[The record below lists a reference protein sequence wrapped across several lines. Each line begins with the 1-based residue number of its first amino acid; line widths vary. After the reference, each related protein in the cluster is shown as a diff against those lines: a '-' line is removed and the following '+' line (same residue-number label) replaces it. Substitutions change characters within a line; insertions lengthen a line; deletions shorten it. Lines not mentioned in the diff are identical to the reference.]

1 MAIKFLKR
9 SLFQRLL
16 GIPATTKPLD
26 PGCWTY
32 SDGKVTIDLKG
43 ASELQKPGG
52 AIRLEGR
59 SLPERLLVLFG
70 EDGQYHAFQ
79 NRCTHVGHR
88 RLDPVPGTNTVQ
100 CCSVSKST
108 YNFEGIKVH
117 GPTPKPIRTYLTE
130 TEGDRLIVTIIRS
143 EESTPFLMATP

>member
-1 MAIKFLKR
+1 VAIKFLKR

-16 GIPATTKPLD
+16 GIPVTTKPLD

-32 SDGKVTIDLKG
+32 SDGKVTIDLKR

-52 AIRLEGR
+52 AIRLEGAN
-59 SLPERLLVLFG
+59 LPERLLVVFC
-70 EDGQYHAFQ
+70 EDGRYRAFH

-108 YNFEGIKVH
+108 YNFEGNKIY
-117 GPTPKPIRTYLTE
+117 GPNPKPIRTYLTD
-130 TEGDRLIVTIIRS
+130 TEGDRLIVTIIGP
-143 EESTPFLMATP
+143 EESTAL